1 VTAVDDDWD
10 EDDDPYE
17 PDDSDDQDEPD
28 YDYYDDDPGGSW
40 GPEDYLS
47 AKAYYEE
54 AGHRDEVHGGG
65 DCDCRPPLAVRAS
78 QLARD
83 VAGRL
88 AGPWVRLRLKIAAR
102 HPWTVRAGGI
112 EVTVRLHAGR
122 GCGACGAR
130 GWFYS
135 LDRSRDDDRPPGYN
149 GVSLCGCGSAIGQ
162 LAGTRRYLRDA
173 RGEPPF

>member
-1 VTAVDDDWD
+1 VTAVDDWD
-10 EDDDPYE
+10 DDDPYE
-17 PDDSDDQDEPD
+17 PDDSDDQYEPD
-28 YDYYDDDPGGSW
+28 YDDYDDDPGGSW
-40 GPEDYLS
+40 GPGDYLV

-78 QLARD
+78 QPARD

-88 AGPWVRLRLKIAAR
+88 AGPWARLKVASR
-102 HPWTVRAGGI
+102 HPWTVRIGPA
-112 EVTVRLHAGR
+112 EVTLRLRASHR
-122 GCGACGAR
+122 CGACGGR

-135 LDRSRDDDRPPGYN
+135 KTGIDPVPMPEGYD

-162 LAGTRRYLRDA
+162 LAGTRRYLRDT